1 MSEHDSWENDS
12 LDEELTEAEYA
23 ELRRTTRAQDRA
35 ILLKCALREYDEK
48 CMSRIK
54 SILRNMYQNGV
65 NLSLVDKYCMKN
77 IEERR
82 NYEIIADNISMIQ
95 RHTNKTNATSTA
107 TATALAF
114 TTARGVQRKKIKTKK
129 RVKRGSRK
137 RQMKSRR
144 R

>member
-1 MSEHDSWENDS
+1 
-12 LDEELTEAEYA
+12 
-23 ELRRTTRAQDRA
+23 
-35 ILLKCALREYDEK
+35 
-48 CMSRIK
+48 MSRIK

-82 NYEIIADNISMIQ
+82 NYEIIADNITMIQ
-95 RHTNKTNATSTA
+95 RHANKTNATATANNATATANDA

-114 TTARGVQRKKIKTKK
+114 TTARGVQRKKMRTKK

-137 RQMKSRR
+137 RQRKSRR